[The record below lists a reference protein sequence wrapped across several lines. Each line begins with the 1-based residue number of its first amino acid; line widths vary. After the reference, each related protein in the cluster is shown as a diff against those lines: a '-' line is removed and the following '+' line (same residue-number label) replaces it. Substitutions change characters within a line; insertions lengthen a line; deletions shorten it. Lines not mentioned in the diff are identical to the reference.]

1 MLDILRGLVLKRLLL
16 NTEQSKDSIFFLRE
30 IISLIKSEA
39 KDQSDIQKIK
49 TSVCKKYS
57 LERMPKNSEI
67 FAAAADDEE
76 REIVRVYLQV
86 KPARTISGVAPVAVM
101 TSPHKCPHG
110 KCLPCPGGPEHPFG
124 SPQSYTGEEPAALR
138 ARQHEYDPYTQVQ
151 ARLRQFE
158 ELGHHIDKAE
168 LIVMGGTI
176 TARDPEYRD
185 WFMRSCIRAMNEYR
199 GEDRGDIFN
208 FEELCEENETARVRC
223 VAATFET
230 RPDWCMKEHIDDM
243 LGLGVTKVEIGVQQL
258 DNKILD
264 YNRRGHGVE
273 ATEEAN
279 RLLRDAGLKVG
290 FHVMPNLPSAT
301 IEDDKKM
308 FDLLFTDE
316 RFCPDFLKIYPTL
329 VTPGSEIEEL
339 WRSGQYDV
347 YDEDDLIDLV
357 AYGKSKLPP
366 YVRLQRVQ
374 RDIPSKLILR
384 GSHFSNFRQLAK
396 ERLESTGG
404 RCRCIRCSEAGRN
417 VISEPPEIDTI
428 RYRCCGGDEF
438 FIRYVSGESLIGF
451 IRLRLPADPWRE
463 EIIDSAL
470 VRELHVY
477 GAVVPIAEK
486 AGPNEWQH
494 RNFGDRLLKE
504 AERVA
509 VEAGYKG
516 VGIMSGIGVRPYYR
530 KKGYNRSGPYMVKEL

>member
-1 MLDILRGLVLKRLLL
+1 
-16 NTEQSKDSIFFLRE
+16 
-30 IISLIKSEA
+30 
-39 KDQSDIQKIK
+39 
-49 TSVCKKYS
+49 
-57 LERMPKNSEI
+57 MPKNSEI
-67 FAAAADDEE
+67 FAAALDEE
-76 REIVRVYLQV
+76 REMLRPLLQV

-101 TSPHKCPHG
+101 TSPYPCPHG

-158 ELGHHIDKAE
+158 ELGHHVDKAE

-176 TARDPEYRD
+176 TARDPEYRN
-185 WFMRSCIRAMNEYR
+185 WFMRSCIRGMNEYKSV
-199 GEDRGDIFN
+199 DRGDIFT
-208 FEELCEENETARVRC
+208 FGELELENEKSEVRC
-223 VAATFET
+223 IAATFET
-230 RPDWCMKEHIDDM
+230 RPDWCGKEHIDGM
-243 LGLGVTKVEIGVQQL
+243 LDLGVTKVELGVQQL
-258 DNKILD
+258 KDSILEF
-264 YNRRGHGVE
+264 NRRGHGVE
-273 ATEEAN
+273 AVEQAN

-301 IEDDKKM
+301 MEDDREM

-339 WRSGQYDV
+339 WHSGGYDV

-357 AYGKSKLPP
+357 AYGKSRLPP

-374 RDIPSKLILR
+374 RDIPAKLIVR

-396 ERLESTGG
+396 DRLESNGG

-417 VISEPPEIDTI
+417 EAGEPPEIDVI
-428 RYRCCGGDEF
+428 EYRCCGGDEF

-451 IRLRLPADPWRE
+451 VRLRFPADPWRE
-463 EIIDSAL
+463 EIKDSAL

-477 GAVVPIAEK
+477 GSIVPISGR
-486 AGPNEWQH
+486 AGPGEWQH
-494 RNFGDRLLKE
+494 RNFGDGLLKE
-504 AERVA
+504 AERITA
-509 VEAGYKG
+509 EAGYG
-516 VGIMSGIGVRPYYR
+516 SVGIMSGIGVRPYYR
-530 KKGYNRSGPYMVKEL
+530 KKGYLRSGPYMVKVL

>member
-1 MLDILRGLVLKRLLL
+1 MPPELVPKRLLL
-16 NTEQSKDSIFFLRE
+16 NTKQSEDSNLFLRE
-30 IISLIKSEA
+30 IISRILSEA

-49 TSVCKKYS
+49 ASVCRKYS

-67 FAAAADDEE
+67 LAVADGEEE
-76 REIVRVYLQV
+76 RERLRGFLQV

-101 TSPHKCPHG
+101 TSPHPCPHG

-158 ELGHHIDKAE
+158 ELGHHVDKAE

-176 TARDPEYRD
+176 TARDPGYRN
-185 WFMRSCIRAMNEYR
+185 WFMRSCIRAMNEY
-199 GEDRGDIFN
+199 GGKDRGDIFS
-208 FEELCEENETARVRC
+208 FEELALQNETAKVRC

-230 RPDWCMKEHIDDM
+230 RPDWCMREHIDDM
-243 LGLGVTKVEIGVQQL
+243 LDLGVTKVELGVQQI
-258 DNKILD
+258 DDAILE
-264 YNRRGHGVE
+264 YNRRGHSVGTT
-273 ATEEAN
+273 AEAN

-301 IEDDKKM
+301 IGDDKRM

-329 VTPGSEIEEL
+329 VTPGSDIEKL
-339 WRSGQYDV
+339 WRSGLYDV
-347 YDEDDLIDLV
+347 YDEEELIDLI
-357 AYGKSKLPP
+357 AYGKSRLPP

-374 RDIPSKLILR
+374 RDIPAKLILR

-396 ERLESTGG
+396 ERLESSGG
-404 RCRCIRCSEAGRN
+404 RCRCIRCSEAGRH
-417 VISEPPEIDTI
+417 VIDEPPRIDTI

-451 IRLRLPADPWRE
+451 IRLRFPADPWRE
-463 EIIDSAL
+463 EIASSAF

-477 GAVVPIAEK
+477 GSIVPISEK
-486 AGPNEWQH
+486 AGPREWQH
-494 RNFGDRLLKE
+494 RNFGDGLLKE
-504 AERVA
+504 AERTA
-509 VEAGYKG
+509 REEGYDS

-530 KKGYNRSGPYMVKEL
+530 KKGYRRSGPYMVKGL